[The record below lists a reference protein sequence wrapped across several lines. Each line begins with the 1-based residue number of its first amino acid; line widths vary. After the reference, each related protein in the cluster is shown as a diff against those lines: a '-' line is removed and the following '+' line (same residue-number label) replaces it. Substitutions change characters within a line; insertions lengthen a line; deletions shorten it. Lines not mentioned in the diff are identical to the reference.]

1 MIETITSK
9 RRSLPRTKKP
19 SNVGPRS
26 PQSSAFSASA
36 LDQSEADDLEEDL
49 EERDSE
55 SDETRELLGYST
67 DWLRWDNLLRQLGS
81 QALTQPELLNQV
93 LTWAEAQAAA
103 EEVEM
108 DEASAQSIVL
118 KKTLGLASQ
127 ILITLNSLSIQFQQ
141 QQQLNEILIKI
152 LQTVTSAP
160 TLRTDSVS
168 TTHRGSVCLQG
179 SFSEFESKD
188 LKKSHAKGSAE
199 EKLRRALQATI
210 AHNEAPEH
218 KLADKWAINQNA
230 FAELTGCNRPA
241 IKQFL
246 KQYGDEIEAHHR
258 QHNLLP
264 RHNYSHGKN
273 GVKITDIIRW

>member
-1 MIETITSK
+1 M
-9 RRSLPRTKKP
+9 
-19 SNVGPRS
+19 
-26 PQSSAFSASA
+26 
-36 LDQSEADDLEEDL
+36 DQPDANDLAEDSED
-49 EERDSE
+49 RDSE
-55 SDETRELLGYST
+55 SGETRELLGYST
-67 DWLRWDNLLRQLGS
+67 DWIRWENLSQQLGS

-93 LTWAEAQAAA
+93 LTWAEAQAAE
-103 EEVEM
+103 EEVER
-108 DEASAQSIVL
+108 DEASAQSVVL

-127 ILITLNSLSIQFQQ
+127 LLITLNSLSTQFQLQQQQ
-141 QQQLNEILIKI
+141 QQQLNETLVKI

-160 TLRTDSVS
+160 TLRTASVS
-168 TTHRGSVCLQG
+168 TARRGSVTLQG

-199 EKLRRALQATI
+199 EKLRRALQAII
-210 AHNEAPEH
+210 AHNETPERNP
-218 KLADKWAINQNA
+218 AEKWAVNQNA
-230 FAELTGCNRPA
+230 LAELTGCNRPA

-246 KQYGDEIEAHHR
+246 KQYGAEIEAHHR